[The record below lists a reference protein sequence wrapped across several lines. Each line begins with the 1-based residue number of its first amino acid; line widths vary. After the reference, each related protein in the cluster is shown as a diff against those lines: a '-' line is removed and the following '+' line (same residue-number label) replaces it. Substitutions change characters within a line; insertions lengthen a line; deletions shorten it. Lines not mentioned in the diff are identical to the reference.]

1 MVTALTGVL
10 TASQRYMRD
19 QTVKI
24 VLLLCLCASPFPF
37 CMNLTEK
44 LDFFNSTAS
53 LRILLCILLIVHFT
67 VTGGNEA
74 GVDLNLT
81 LALLCKCVLMQTS
94 IFKHTFH
101 EKRREVCITTRSVSS
116 SLSLKGK
123 DTKLTTVKWY
133 SVLHATSP
141 TAPNFISH
149 ITCDLSLFYYF
160 MPFPSTP
167 VRTLK
172 KFLSC
177 NTQFCRMSVAL

>member
-74 GVDLNLT
+74 GVDLDFIRPF
-81 LALLCKCVLMQTS
+81 LLYYVNAFSCKLVFLSKLSMRKGGRFVSKQGQS
-94 IFKHTFH
+94 QPRFH
-101 EKRREVCITTRSVSS
+101 SKARI
-116 SLSLKGK
+116 LSLQ
-123 DTKLTTVKWY
+123 L
-133 SVLHATSP
+133 
-141 TAPNFISH
+141 
-149 ITCDLSLFYYF
+149 
-160 MPFPSTP
+160 
-167 VRTLK
+167 
-172 KFLSC
+172 
-177 NTQFCRMSVAL
+177 